1 MANITKQR
9 RRIDGNR
16 CRRAFGRNATGC
28 RRFGNGDADFGH
40 LPLQLRRRGIRVEAA
55 ATAQTLGAGLKS
67 AANEVIDLVPLFETF
82 ELMKVS
88 GG

>member
-1 MANITKQR
+1 
-9 RRIDGNR
+9 
-16 CRRAFGRNATGC
+16 
-28 RRFGNGDADFGH
+28 
-40 LPLQLRRRGIRVEAA
+40 VEAA
-55 ATAQTLGAGLKS
+55 ATAQTLGAGMKS